1 MHINKRCRVAK
12 VDDNSEA
19 GANMSD
25 QLPREAPIV
34 LYLVHTCHLLAR
46 IHATPVTIGTM
57 ADYTLKTFKHGRVDS
72 DSMLVLN

>member
-1 MHINKRCRVAK
+1 
-12 VDDNSEA
+12 
-19 GANMSD
+19 MSD